1 MEVIKEP
8 VSNYDQMA
16 IMEQYEK
23 VIAYLYPIAQSIPRK
38 HGVVRD
44 MFLKTLFGQAELFYE
59 AGKTNQIGKVYIADA
74 GLAHLRFWLR
84 FLVIPKI
91 KCISKHQHET
101 ALVLIAEVGSMVN
114 SWIIKRKGQNG

>member
-1 MEVIKEP
+1 MNPTKDAAAC
-8 VSNYDQMA
+8 YDQMV
-16 IMEQYEK
+16 IVEKYER

-74 GLAHLRFWLR
+74 GLAHLGNTQAN
-84 FLVIPKI
+84 K
-91 KCISKHQHET
+91 KK
-101 ALVLIAEVGSMVN
+101 
-114 SWIIKRKGQNG
+114 